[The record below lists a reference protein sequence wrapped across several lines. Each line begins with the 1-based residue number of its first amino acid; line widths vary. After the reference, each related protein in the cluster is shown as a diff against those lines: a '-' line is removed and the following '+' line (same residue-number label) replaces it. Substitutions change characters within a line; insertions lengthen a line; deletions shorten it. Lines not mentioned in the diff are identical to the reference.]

1 MLTDWTPRSEEESKM
16 PPSFLA
22 GDLGDK
28 GAQVETEVMNSGYDT
43 PEERHLG
50 EEIYVMEVKGLET
63 GSEDQNQNLNKFKQ
77 ITSEVTQQ
85 SISWIKANLPI
96 WNTFEREF
104 I

>member
-1 MLTDWTPRSEEESKM
+1 
-16 PPSFLA
+16 
-22 GDLGDK
+22 
-28 GAQVETEVMNSGYDT
+28 
-43 PEERHLG
+43 
-50 EEIYVMEVKGLET
+50 MEVKGLET